1 MAKSDTRIFRDQ
13 RYPDQLI
20 SLEQLK
26 KEYGEQIADGSIDP
40 DELSFTQHLFNCMGA
55 QGGTLSEV
63 LPKPEKK
70 GSYPFMIRETLTLNV
85 SIEAD
90 SFEEAQRLVEAQ
102 YGNGE
107 FDLDRNCFAGVEF
120 RPCCSECDSD
130 FDEDDND
137 LREVNEGTPKVMML
151 CDHCVADLEDCGKL
165 TRCECCEDLF
175 SPARLKINP
184 ENGLQEIC
192 PLCGE
197 VWCE

>member
-1 MAKSDTRIFRDQ
+1 M
-13 RYPDQLI
+13 
-20 SLEQLK
+20 
-26 KEYGEQIADGSIDP
+26 
-40 DELSFTQHLFNCMGA
+40 
-55 QGGTLSEV
+55 
-63 LPKPEKK
+63 LPEPEKK

-120 RPCCSECDSD
+120 RPCCSECGSD

-137 LREVNEGTPKVMML
+137 LREVNEGTSKAMVL
-151 CDHCVADLEDCGKL
+151 CDRCVADLEDCGKL
-165 TRCECCEDLF
+165 TRCECCGDLF
-175 SPARLKINP
+175 SPERLKINP

>member
-1 MAKSDTRIFRDQ
+1 MPFQQINQ

-40 DELSFTQHLFNCMGA
+40 DELSFTQHLFNCMES

-63 LPKPEKK
+63 LPEPEKK

-102 YGNGE
+102 YGSG
-107 FDLDRNCFAGVEF
+107 
-120 RPCCSECDSD
+120 
-130 FDEDDND
+130 
-137 LREVNEGTPKVMML
+137 
-151 CDHCVADLEDCGKL
+151 
-165 TRCECCEDLF
+165 
-175 SPARLKINP
+175 
-184 ENGLQEIC
+184 
-192 PLCGE
+192 
-197 VWCE
+197 

>member
-1 MAKSDTRIFRDQ
+1 MAESKTRIFRDQ

-40 DELSFTQHLFNCMGA
+40 DELSFTQYLNNCIES

-63 LPKPEKK
+63 LPEPEKK

-102 YGNGE
+102 YGN
-107 FDLDRNCFAGVEF
+107 
-120 RPCCSECDSD
+120 
-130 FDEDDND
+130 
-137 LREVNEGTPKVMML
+137 
-151 CDHCVADLEDCGKL
+151 
-165 TRCECCEDLF
+165 
-175 SPARLKINP
+175 
-184 ENGLQEIC
+184 
-192 PLCGE
+192 
-197 VWCE
+197 

>member
-1 MAKSDTRIFRDQ
+1 
-13 RYPDQLI
+13 
-20 SLEQLK
+20 
-26 KEYGEQIADGSIDP
+26 
-40 DELSFTQHLFNCMGA
+40 MGA

-102 YGNGE
+102 YGNDE

-120 RPCCSECDSD
+120 RPCCSECGSD

-151 CDHCVADLEDCGKL
+151 CDRCVADLEDCGKL

>member
-1 MAKSDTRIFRDQ
+1 MAESNTRFFRDQ

-26 KEYGEQIADGSIDP
+26 QEYGRRVADGNIDP
-40 DELSFTQHLFNCMGA
+40 AEQNFPQYLNNCMES

-63 LPKPEKK
+63 LVTPEKK
-70 GSYPFMIRETLTLNV
+70 GIYPFMIRETFALNV
-85 SIEAD
+85 FVEAD
-90 SFEEAQRLVEAQ
+90 SFDEAQEVVEKQ

-107 FDLDRNCFAGVEF
+107 FDLDRNCFVGAEF
-120 RPCCSECDSD
+120 RPCCSKCESD
-130 FDEDDND
+130 YDEDDND
-137 LREVNEGTPKVMML
+137 LREINEGTPMAMML
-151 CDHCVADLEDCGKL
+151 CNRCVADMEDCGTL
-165 TRCECCEDLF
+165 TRCECCGDLF
-175 SPARLKINP
+175 SPERLKINP